1 MGARVLIVDD
11 EQAIVE
17 GLMLICEAESIES
30 EGAEDRVSAAELVR
44 GMFYPVIVAD
54 LCLRTTKDG
63 LQLLDDIR
71 RLSPRSRVV
80 TLSGYVT
87 PEMHEEVTRRGVSV
101 VLHKTEST
109 EVIINTILELL
120 AEIEREADA
129 DPGLDLEALYL
140 KVQKVLYSIPRRK
153 YGLAHDAAED
163 IAQQAWLLFLERR
176 TTVRDPRTWLS
187 GTAVNLCRQELHR
200 SRRIAGGDPAET
212 FESLP
217 TPDTSDRADVMALR
231 QALHQLDERSR
242 DLCEWIGLEG
252 YSYDEV
258 SNATALPAGSIGPLY
273 IRAKK
278 KLRDALTH

>member
-120 AEIEREADA
+120 AEIVREADA

-140 KVQKVLYSIPRRK
+140 KVQKVL
-153 YGLAHDAAED
+153 
-163 IAQQAWLLFLERR
+163 
-176 TTVRDPRTWLS
+176 
-187 GTAVNLCRQELHR
+187 
-200 SRRIAGGDPAET
+200 
-212 FESLP
+212 
-217 TPDTSDRADVMALR
+217 
-231 QALHQLDERSR
+231 
-242 DLCEWIGLEG
+242 
-252 YSYDEV
+252 
-258 SNATALPAGSIGPLY
+258 
-273 IRAKK
+273 
-278 KLRDALTH
+278 